1 MSRHTPGPWTV
12 GRCRHQEVWIDAP
25 GGDPTLG
32 FKAWDGL
39 LSAWGSDDDPVRGL
53 EVAKANAQVAACAP
67 ELLALLEEARECLG
81 FDATAELLD
90 RIDAVIVKAKGE
102 QP

>member
-1 MSRHTPGPWTV
+1 
-12 GRCRHQEVWIDAP
+12 
-25 GGDPTLG
+25 
-32 FKAWDGL
+32 
-39 LSAWGSDDDPVRGL
+39 VRGL